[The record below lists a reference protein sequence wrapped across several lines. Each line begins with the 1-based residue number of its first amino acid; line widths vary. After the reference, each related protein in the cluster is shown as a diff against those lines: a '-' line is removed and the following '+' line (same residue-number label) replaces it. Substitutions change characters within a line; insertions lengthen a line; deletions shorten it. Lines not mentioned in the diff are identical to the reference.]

1 MPQTVRP
8 WRSLTAPLAR
18 LKWQT
23 LGQSPPKLHGQKGRV
38 SCGTGKGF
46 DETKWWVGS
55 AKCRWRGKV
64 EILAR
69 CSRDPRQAAHYL
81 SAKNQGEKHAGVD
94 VEYLG
99 PLDPWRWI
107 INEPCEI
114 VAGGEELVEG
124 IDQTEQI

>member
-1 MPQTVRP
+1 MTSPSASGESQSLVQTP
-8 WRSLTAPLAR
+8 PR
-18 LKWQT
+18 LRDA
-23 LGQSPPKLHGQKGRV
+23 KGRV

-94 VEYLG
+94 VENLG
-99 PLDPWRWI
+99 PLDPRRWI

-114 VAGGEELVEG
+114 VSGGEELVEG